1 MQGDCWRVRVNE
13 EAYEI
18 LRKLAREQDISMSQ
32 LTIKLILE
40 EKAYREIYG
49 YERMKEDE
57 QSNEEEGLYIQ
68 RTK

>member
-13 EAYEI
+13 DAYEI

-49 YERMKEDE
+49 YERMKVDE
-57 QSNEEEGLYIQ
+57 QENEEENFN
-68 RTK
+68 

>member
-1 MQGDCWRVRVNE
+1 MQVECWSIRVNE

-18 LRKLAREQDISMSQ
+18 LRKLAREQDITMSQ

-49 YERMKEDE
+49 YERMKIDE
-57 QSNEEEGLYIQ
+57 QENEEENFKL
-68 RTK
+68 